1 MATLGLDDDELKSV
15 EQTLSRLVQLSSSI
29 QSLKTDVL
37 RSNPLPH
44 PSSMQNSAQ
53 ILQRN
58 LQVVLDSV
66 TDNADLFSRI
76 AVHPSPNYPGRTQEN
91 VLGQLLRKKLEPDVA
106 DLVEEGREAAALAT
120 PEGIAALQDVW
131 NELREWTVDR
141 IATYVRE
148 EAGDVYTKEER
159 ELGVENVR
167 TGLRRDLEESDEED
181 EDEEDEDEDDESG
194 EKMATDATA
203 VQGGA
208 KTKQENVTRG
218 PEPET
223 ILWFAARGDFDV
235 PPQVEFQRKDGPYR
249 GLQGVSVPPDRMEGV
264 GQS

>member
-1 MATLGLDDDELKSV
+1 
-15 EQTLSRLVQLSSSI
+15 
-29 QSLKTDVL
+29 
-37 RSNPLPH
+37 
-44 PSSMQNSAQ
+44 MQNSAQ

-66 TDNADLFSRI
+66 TDNAELFSRI

-159 ELGVENVR
+159 DLGVENVR
-167 TGLRRDLEESDEED
+167 TGLKRDLEESDEED
-181 EDEEDEDEDDESG
+181 EDGDEDEDEDENGQDAMVTDSANGTAQSG
-194 EKMATDATA
+194 QARA
-203 VQGGA
+203 
-208 KTKQENVTRG
+208 KQETVSRG

-235 PPQVEFQRKDGPYR
+235 PPQVEYQRKDGVYR
-249 GLQGVSVPPDRMEGV
+249 GLQGVSVPSESLG
-264 GQS
+264 GAGTS